1 MKQNDFLAKIDG
13 VKRSIE
19 AKYTAEFVKLYKR
32 IGNDIINLLQ
42 TNQYINFNDVLMNY
56 QGDYI
61 YLYRNIFQDV
71 KKNLGYGI
79 RKQLNFNLSLQTLLK
94 SNTVQVDDQ
103 DKINNIF
110 DAKYTQI
117 LNNETESLASKKFM
131 QSEAKYFENIYQNST
146 QDIEDFIQNQ
156 KKQQNDNNTEL
167 FLLLLIKIP
176 NAKEKQRIRLLQ
188 KQQEALKLSI
198 EKYTQKR
205 QKQILEKY
213 ATNLSDKI
221 STRAK
226 MNTDYATGQASSMIR
241 EAEYESIKESGV
253 SVQNTTNT
261 TTTIAQT
268 VALISL
274 IKKKWWHYSI
284 KNPRINHLALNGVES
299 DNQGFFYVGG
309 YLVSKPRDMILPAE
323 ETVNCRCEVEY
334 VV

>member
-1 MKQNDFLAKIDG
+1 MKQNEFLVKIDSI
-13 VKRSIE
+13 KRSIE
-19 AKYTAEFVKLYKR
+19 TKHKNEFVRLYKR

-42 TNQYINFNDVLMNY
+42 TNQSINFNDVLMNY

-79 RKQLNFNLSLQTLLK
+79 RKKLNFNLSLQTLLK
-94 SNTVQVDDQ
+94 SNTVQLDDQ

-117 LNNETESLASKKFM
+117 LNNETENLASQKFM
-131 QSEAKYFENIYQNST
+131 QSEARYFENIYQNST
-146 QDIEDFIQNQ
+146 QDIEAFIQSQ
-156 KKQQNDNNTEL
+156 QKQQKDNNSEL
-167 FLLLLIKIP
+167 LLLLLIKSP
-176 NAKEKQRIRLLQ
+176 NTKEKQRIRLLQ

-205 QKQILEKY
+205 QKQILDKY
-213 ATNLSDKI
+213 ARNLSDKI
-221 STRAK
+221 STRAE
-226 MNTDYATGQASSMIR
+226 MNTVYATGQASSVIR

-253 SVQNTTNT
+253 SVQNTSN
-261 TTTIAQT
+261 IIQT
-268 VALISL
+268 VALVSL

-284 KNPRINHLALNGVES
+284 KNPRMNHLALNGVES
-299 DNQGFFYVGG
+299 NNQGLFDVGG
-309 YLVSKPRDMILPAE
+309 YLVAKPRDMILPAE
-323 ETVNCRCEVEY
+323 ESVNCRCEVEY